1 MREVQ
6 RRGVLERF
14 GVRGDAS
21 CHPRDSHVSRRRLE
35 RDWYEDCIV
44 RGMSVMPTRPVAT
57 HEAVSA
63 SLRVV
68 ESAIALARAE
78 TKLAL
83 VRGRE
88 LAAHAIA
95 LLLGGLVAMTFLAL
109 TLVIVS
115 LSPVSAAPSAALR
128 VAWLPLPWPFLLSL
142 SASVAITVAGTW
154 VAIAAFRRLKS
165 VSAADET
172 GERT

>member
-1 MREVQ
+1 
-6 RRGVLERF
+6 
-14 GVRGDAS
+14 
-21 CHPRDSHVSRRRLE
+21 
-35 RDWYEDCIV
+35 
-44 RGMSVMPTRPVAT
+44 MSVIPTRPVAT

-83 VRGRE
+83 IRGRE
-88 LAAHAIA
+88 LATHALA
-95 LLLGGLVAMTFLAL
+95 LVLGGLVAMTFLAL

-142 SASVAITVAGTW
+142 SASVAITLAGTW
-154 VAIAAFRRLKS
+154 VAIAALRRLKS
-165 VSAADET
+165 ISSADQT
-172 GERT
+172 GEGT